1 MPIVREPLAS
11 TAARGKFGGVVDYQ
25 FRRGVTVVRVHT
37 EPSQPRTAAQ
47 MNMRAI
53 FGSVQQSW
61 RTLTLEQA
69 TGWRERARTWRKF
82 NAFGQYEQTGQNL
95 FCACNVLLVAAGR
108 AMRLDAPAGGSR
120 PVVTAFQAVA
130 GPVPGGL
137 RLVWQPSVVR
147 GAGDFVQ
154 VRLQGPLSK
163 PGQSFRDVDCRVLCY
178 TGFGVGVHDVG
189 GLVVGGVYYVA
200 AKPIGEDG
208 VAGDTVRSGP
218 ATVV

>member
-37 EPSQPRTAAQ
+37 QPAQPRTAAQ
-47 MNMRAI
+47 ENMRAI
-53 FGSVQQSW
+53 FGTV
-61 RTLTLEQA
+61 QA
-69 TGWRERARTWRKF
+69 TWPTLSRERAEAWRERAETWPRS
-82 NAFGQYEQTGQNL
+82 NPFGEYVQTGQNL
-95 FCACNVLLVAAGR
+95 FCGCNVLLLASGR
-108 AMRLDAPAGGSR
+108 AMRLDAPSGGAL
-120 PVVTAFQAVA
+120 PVMTAFQAVA

-163 PGQSFRDVDCRVLCY
+163 PGQSFRDVACRVLCY
-178 TGFGVGVHDVG
+178 TGFGAGQYDIG
-189 GLVVGGVYYVA
+189 GLVIGGTYYVA
-200 AKPIGEDG
+200 AKPVGEDG
-208 VAGDTVRSGP
+208 VSGDTVRSGP
-218 ATVV
+218 AVVV